1 MPRLEGSKR
10 NIKGSR
16 RNRARSPRSTS
27 GGALLPSATECRDL
41 FRRKQISG
49 RKFKKYSMCK
59 WLRSRDYLDFKNEGK
74 PQRDYGMLSFMSAAR
89 RSARRERNK
98 YRGSMKR
105 EAALYGDAMH
115 ADDNA
120 TERELKGAVKAGI
133 LTPTQAYNLRNQPAK
148 LRLMSL
154 LRFPETNEQL
164 NVRMNALKAGVEED
178 LRSPTATLA
187 SITAAA
193 QRKGHLTRIEVAHT
207 AEQAR
212 RRAMQ
217 N

>member
-1 MPRLEGSKR
+1 MPRLKGSKR
-10 NIKGSR
+10 NS
-16 RNRARSPRSTS
+16 ARSPRVTR
-27 GGALLPSATECRDL
+27 GGGLLPSPLECRDL
-41 FRRKQISG
+41 LRRKQISG

-89 RSARRERNK
+89 RSARRDRNK

-115 ADDNA
+115 ADDDA
-120 TERELKGAVKAGI
+120 TEREVKGAVKAGL

-148 LRLMSL
+148 LRLMTL
-154 LRFPETNEQL
+154 LRYPATNEEL
-164 NVRMNALKAGVEED
+164 NVRMNALKAGVDED
-178 LRSPTATLA
+178 LISPAATLA

-193 QRKGHLTRIEVAHT
+193 QRKGHLTRIEAAHT

-212 RRAMQ
+212 RRTMQ